1 MSSDPVLDRL
11 DSRLGAVEQKLSALA
26 AQQKYLAHTVSA
38 MTLLLLLTVIYGA
51 VGERGFHTI
60 RQSSQEPAYAQETP

>member
-1 MSSDPVLDRL
+1 MTSEPALDRL

-60 RQSSQEPAYAQETP
+60 RHSAQENPHVQETP

>member
-11 DSRLGAVEQKLSALA
+11 DSRLCAVEQKLSALA